1 MLLNAS
7 QFFELDQYEHKALF
21 EGSLFVWEAL
31 AKLDAYF
38 TEFSFSSKAQEYPGV
53 TFVNPECIH
62 IGLGTLIE
70 PGAYIEGPCIIG
82 EKCSIRH
89 CAYIRK
95 NVIAGNGCVIGHC
108 TELKNVIL
116 LNHAHIAHLSYAGD
130 SIFGNHCNLGAGVK
144 CANLKLDESPIV
156 IHHEGKHYATN
167 RRKLGAII
175 GDGTQL
181 GCNSVTNPGT
191 LIGKRTHMYPCT
203 NFGGIAPEDALIRSE
218 SRAVIIQKTSKKH

>member
-7 QFFELDQYEHKALF
+7 QFFDLDQYAHKSLF
-21 EGSLFVWEAL
+21 EGSPFVWQAL
-31 AKLDAYF
+31 ENLDAYF
-38 TEFSFSSKAQEYPGV
+38 AAFSFSSKVHAYPGV
-53 TFVNPECIH
+53 TFVNPELIH
-62 IGLGTLIE
+62 IGLGTMIE

-82 EKCSIRH
+82 KQCSIRH

-95 NVIAGNGCVIGHC
+95 NVIAGDACVIGHC

-130 SIFGNHCNLGAGVK
+130 SIFGNQCNLGAGVK
-144 CANLKLDESPIV
+144 CANLKLNDSLIV
-156 IHHEGKHYATN
+156 IQHEGKQYVTN
-167 RRKLGAII
+167 RRKLGAIV
-175 GDGTQL
+175 GDGAQL

-191 LIGKRTHMYPCT
+191 LIGKRTHLYPCT

-218 SRAVIIQKTSKKH
+218 SRAVIIQKTPKKH